1 MSYKIRGAVAL
12 TGGAAGAVD
21 AVDGAVLAD
30 MDIMIV
36 VVPGAGLYVYVL
48 DADSGLTES
57 SPNRIVPDTNPGTK
71 VWLLQ
76 AMVATGFS
84 EV

>member
-36 VVPGAGLYVYVL
+36 VVPGA
-48 DADSGLTES
+48 
-57 SPNRIVPDTNPGTK
+57 
-71 VWLLQ
+71 
-76 AMVATGFS
+76 
-84 EV
+84 